1 MKRIS
6 TQKNSFLKRLIIN
19 IPFVLI
25 VALMAVCFL
34 GGAVLFIYSVVTA
47 VAFHSA
53 MISLLLVG
61 AGLIL
66 IGCGVALISAFK
78 KYYAFYDLKMGWVYP
93 DRPSPAEKAPAKDAT
108 STSFKKPLKA
118 YFSLSTI
125 SIVALAIGSLF
136 TIISAALGCVDRANW
151 VAAIGSYKEDRG
163 YYSDVRHLVP
173 QYFVEDIA
181 THDSTLSTVDISLLS
196 KQAVIIYFDLDD
208 PEHEQGYVYVNAYS
222 SYENQIVFSISA
234 DKSTLKIVESPAPDY
249 ERTAID
255 KMLFFV
261 GDILRSVPGERQIS
275 IYIPSN
281 FKDDVSIVCDPQDA
295 LIFAHRE

>member
-136 TIISAALGCVDRANW
+136 TIISAALGCVDYDHMGIGDDFSPSLKSLNTFKTKFSKEVRPVAPNRDVPLRKAFYQTL
-151 VAAIGSYKEDRG
+151 VAAKG
-163 YYSDVRHLVP
+163 
-173 QYFVEDIA
+173 
-181 THDSTLSTVDISLLS
+181 
-196 KQAVIIYFDLDD
+196 
-208 PEHEQGYVYVNAYS
+208 
-222 SYENQIVFSISA
+222 
-234 DKSTLKIVESPAPDY
+234 LKT
-249 ERTAID
+249 R
-255 KMLFFV
+255 L
-261 GDILRSVPGERQIS
+261 GR
-275 IYIPSN
+275 
-281 FKDDVSIVCDPQDA
+281 
-295 LIFAHRE
+295 